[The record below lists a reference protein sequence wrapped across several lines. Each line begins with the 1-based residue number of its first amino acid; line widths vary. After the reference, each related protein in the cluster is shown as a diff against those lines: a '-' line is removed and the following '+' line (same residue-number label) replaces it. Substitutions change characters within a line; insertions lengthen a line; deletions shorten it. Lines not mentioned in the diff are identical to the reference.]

1 MFDSLGQRE
10 GLARAIGSDDEHRR
24 EVDGEGGGDGQY
36 SLLLLG
42 IQTGIQL
49 LIPLPVA
56 PEEELTRATNA
67 RMRPANAAA
76 THRDRDVCE

>member
-10 GLARAIGSDDEHRR
+10 GLACAVGSDDQHRR
-24 EVDGEGGGDGQY
+24 EVDGEGGGDGQN

-56 PEEELTRATNA
+56 A
-67 RMRPANAAA
+67 RKKNLHTGNTAA
-76 THRDRDVCE
+76 THTNRDVCE